1 MKRTL
6 SLWLSLIPFLGSCS
20 DLEEQYSNQYTL
32 YFDPQFTPAQQDT
45 IKDGIAQWQ
54 TGLQD
59 EMNLTVSYATAPANC
74 SRLDLS
80 SGGICLH
87 YSSEAEMEQL
97 GQPLD
102 GPQWDGLTI
111 RSLQNQSDVWIAMDI
126 LNSSGY
132 CSLESVAS
140 HEFGHCLG
148 SDHTLGSLSGASDA
162 SSEGGTEPGALMFW
176 NCGLPGTSVS
186 PTVIDLNQVLYLRGL
201 TSQKLFV
208 LYH

>member
-1 MKRTL
+1 MKNVAL
-6 SLWLSLIPFLGSCS
+6 YAFLFLPCISCDLQEHFGS
-20 DLEEQYSNQYTL
+20 NYTL

-45 IKDGIAQWQ
+45 IKAGIAQWQ
-54 TGLQD
+54 TGLQGQ
-59 EMNLTVSYATAPANC
+59 MNLTVSYATAPTNC
-74 SRLDLS
+74 SRLNLP

-111 RSLQNQSDVWIAMDI
+111 RSLQDQSDVWIAMDI
-126 LNSSGY
+126 LNSEGY
-132 CSLESVAS
+132 CSLQEVVA
-140 HEFGHCLG
+140 HEVGHALG
-148 SDHTLGSLSGASDA
+148 LAHSLGSLSGASDA
-162 SSEGGTEPGALMFW
+162 SSEGETEPGALMFW
-176 NCGLPGTSVS
+176 NCGLPGAALF

-201 TSQKLFV
+201 TSQQLFV